1 MRLGRK
7 NLFCT
12 PLDGVVTLALLA
24 AVGYLTIGLIHWA
37 VVSAQWSVVTD
48 NLRVFMIGTYPA
60 EMTPRAWWSAGLLG
74 LVFLMLFG
82 AVFARKPSKAA
93 AAWNIVRSFVPWAS
107 MLALVAVVQL
117 LSPSVMERWG
127 GLLMSLLFTLLAAA
141 LSLPL
146 GIALAL
152 GRRSRHASARY
163 ICSGYIE
170 VMRSLP
176 LILVV
181 YCIWIIVPLL
191 APANPGPD
199 LLRGLV
205 GFTLFFAAYVAEYVR
220 SGLQSIPRGQVEAAQ
235 SLGIPA
241 RQINFEI
248 VLPQA
253 LRVAI
258 PGLVGNVL
266 DIFNTVPLLFIIGM
280 TDFLR
285 AGQMILV
292 NPQSGSRTYEIY
304 GFMFAVYLV
313 VASLITYTA
322 RRLEDRMS
330 QGRQ

>member
-1 MRLGRK
+1 MTASTMMRWSRRH
-7 NLFCT
+7 LFRT
-12 PLDGVVTLALLA
+12 PLDVLMTASIVIGGAWLALD
-24 AVGYLTIGLIHWA
+24 VVHWA
-37 VVSAQWSVVTD
+37 LTLAQWSVVTD

-60 EMTPRAWWSAGLLG
+60 DLTGRAWASAAVLG
-74 LVFLMLFG
+74 GVFG
-82 AVFARKPSKAA
+82 CCA
-93 AAWNIVRSFVPWAS
+93 
-107 MLALVAVVQL
+107 LALSGLAIARRSLPWVVAAGVAAVVVM

-127 GLLMSLLFTLLAAA
+127 GLLMSILFTLLASV
-141 LSLPL
+141 LSVPL

-152 GRRSRHASARY
+152 GRRIRHASVRLL
-163 ICSGYIE
+163 CSGYIE

-181 YCIWIIVPLL
+181 YCIWVIVPLL
-191 APANPGPD
+191 APAHPGPD
-199 LLRGLV
+199 LVRGLA

-235 SLGIPA
+235 SLGMSA
-241 RQINFEI
+241 RQVNAEI

-313 VASLITYTA
+313 AASLITYAA
-322 RRLEDRMS
+322 RRLEERMS
-330 QGRQ
+330 QGRH